1 MATRRIA
8 NNNSDDNNNND
19 VAIDIPGAEEMLQ
32 QVADHGLPA
41 NPKQLARSIFWVAT
55 CTLVTVLNRVIYK
68 LPPGPIFE
76 GNETAYYLT
85 LFLVFLAGVAEVYAA
100 ILLSSAAGRVD
111 AWAAPLLCASVVM
124 LAAVITLGGS
134 PVLVMG

>member
-1 MATRRIA
+1 
-8 NNNSDDNNNND
+8 
-19 VAIDIPGAEEMLQ
+19 MLQ

-41 NPKQLARSIFWVAT
+41 NPRQLARSMFWVAT
-55 CTLVTVLNRVIYK
+55 CTIVTILNRIIYK

-85 LFLVFLAGVAEVYAA
+85 LFFAFLAGVAEVYAA
-100 ILLSSAAGRVD
+100 ILLSSAAARVE
-111 AWAAPLLCASVVM
+111 AWAAPLLCASVVL
-124 LAAVITLGGS
+124 LAAVIALGGS